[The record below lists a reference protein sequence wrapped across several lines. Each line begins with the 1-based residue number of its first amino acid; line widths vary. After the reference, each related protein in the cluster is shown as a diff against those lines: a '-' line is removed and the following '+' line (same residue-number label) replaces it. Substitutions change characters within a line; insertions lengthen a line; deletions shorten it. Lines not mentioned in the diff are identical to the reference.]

1 MDTFRKIFPK
11 HSDSQ
16 ALKTLEKR
24 LEEVQTDV
32 KDAEEKQHRYN
43 NRFEPNSNPDSSGA
57 LFIEK
62 VAITGFY
69 FYFISIVKIVKQ
81 G

>member
-43 NRFEPNSNPDSSGA
+43 NRFEPNSNPDSSGMI
-57 LFIEK
+57 FCEHE
-62 VAITGFY
+62 IT
-69 FYFISIVKIVKQ
+69 S
-81 G
+81 